1 VPLVHSERIEAGIGF
16 DWSTVP
22 KVVTTLEGV
31 PDDAQ
36 ELHFLRERKSHRG
49 FARLQRLKRAWL
61 NGIDAEFLAEI
72 AQVPSLE
79 VLQLSRVTA
88 ADLGPL
94 HRLRRL
100 KRLMVGDAGKIE
112 SLHWVAGLPELDALQ
127 ISNFKR
133 VRDLEPLTAL
143 QSLVTLGVEG
153 GMWSPMRPDTLA
165 PLARMP
171 NLRNLFLLSTRVADR
186 SLRPLHA
193 LKDLRVLQCTTFYP
207 DDEFR
212 ELRRALPK
220 LECSWF
226 ELLDRYGNLR
236 DAVRAIVGQIPG
248 HWPQASEP

>member
-1 VPLVHSERIEAGIGF
+1 MPLVHSDRIEAGIGF

-22 KVVTTLEGV
+22 KVVATLAGV
-31 PDDAQ
+31 PDDAR

-49 FARLQRLKRAWL
+49 FARLQHLKRAWL
-61 NGIDAEFLAEI
+61 NGIDADFLAEI
-72 AQVPSLE
+72 VQVQSLE

-88 ADLGPL
+88 TDLTPL
-94 HRLRRL
+94 HRLRGL
-100 KRLMVGDAGKIE
+100 KRLMVCDASRVE
-112 SLHWVAGLPELDALQ
+112 TLHWVAGLPDLDALQ
-127 ISNFKR
+127 IVNFKR

-153 GMWSPMRPDTLA
+153 GMWSPMHPDTLA

-186 SLRPLHA
+186 SLRPLQA
-193 LKDLRVLQCTTFYP
+193 LKGLRVLQCATHYP

-212 ELRRALPK
+212 ELRRALPE

-226 ELLDRYGNLR
+226 ELLDRYGSLR
-236 DAVRAIVGQIPG
+236 DAVRAMVRQIP
-248 HWPQASEP
+248 